1 MRHTVVAIDGPA
13 ASGKSTVSRELARR
27 LGFSY
32 VNSGSL
38 YRAATWWALRAFGSV
53 PASGAELVKS
63 LRDAE
68 FSAGIEHHASFVEVG
83 GTEPGTELFSETV
96 NGAVSAVSALPEV
109 RELILGHLRAC
120 ADQDSI
126 VMEGRDIGTVVFP
139 EARYKF
145 YLDASP
151 QERERRRAAQGGGDS
166 IEKRDRIDSTRKA
179 APLKPAPD
187 AWVVDST
194 SLTLHGV
201 VEEILFRLEQKG
213 LVVTKGAK

>member
-1 MRHTVVAIDGPA
+1 MTHTVVAIDGPA

-38 YRAATWWALRAFGSV
+38 YRAVTWWALQAFGAV
-53 PASGAELVKS
+53 PESGAELIKS
-63 LRDAE
+63 LAEAE
-68 FSAGIEHHASFVEVG
+68 FYTGIKHHASFVEVNG
-83 GTEPGTELFSETV
+83 ESPGSELFSEAV
-96 NGAVSAVSALPEV
+96 NAAVSAVSALPEV

-120 ADQDSI
+120 AEQDSI

-139 EARYKF
+139 LARYKF

-179 APLKPAPD
+179 APLKAAAD
-187 AWVVDST
+187 AWIVDST